1 MIKNELKASLRKEI
15 NKRSNK
21 KIRSEGMIPVNYYS
35 KGEDNINLIID
46 DREFIHI
53 LKTGVH
59 IIDLNIGKKSK
70 NVLIKEIQFHPVTD
84 KILHVDFQG
93 VSLKEEVDV
102 NVKLN
107 FIGDAIGIK
116 EGGVPEMQMHDVEI
130 RCKAG
135 EIPKS
140 LEVDI
145 SGLDVGD
152 MLFVKDLD
160 FGDLE
165 ILSNPESIVVAVTV
179 PHIELEAQIPEEGE
193 EVEVGEVGAEEE
205 VEGEEGAE
213 AEKEA
218 EEGDEKAETDEKKD
232 KQEKDKDKE

>member
-1 MIKNELKASLRKEI
+1 MKKNELKANLRKEI

-21 KIRSEGMIPVNYYS
+21 KIRKEGKIPVNYYS
-35 KGEDNINLIID
+35 RGEDNINLIID
-46 DREFIHI
+46 SHDFMQI

-59 IIDLNIGKKSK
+59 VIDLNIGKKAK

-84 KILHVDFQG
+84 EILHVDFQG
-93 VSLKEEVDV
+93 VSLKEDIDVDI
-102 NVKLN
+102 NLN

-116 EGGVPEMQMHDVEI
+116 EGGVPEMQMHSIEI

-140 LEVDI
+140 LDVDI
-145 SGLDVGD
+145 SQMDIGD
-152 MLFVKDLD
+152 ILFVKDLD

-165 ILSNPESIVVAVTV
+165 ILSNPDSIIATVTV

-193 EVEVGEVGAEEE
+193 ELEVGEVGAEEE
-205 VEGEEGAE
+205 VEGEVEG
-213 AEKEA
+213 
-218 EEGDEKAETDEKKD
+218 EEGVEAAEGEEKTETDGNKD
-232 KQEKDKDKE
+232 KQEKDKE